1 MKVAKLVSCSLM
13 TRVIVDENAT
23 KDDIIRTSKH
33 RFVNIVNES
42 LGDNIETIE
51 DDEECPYEEG
61 EEYNIY
67 WYPPWYQYLIYFV
80 DKGYNDSQPFVI
92 KNK

>member
-1 MKVAKLVSCSLM
+1 MKIAKLVSCSLM
-13 TRVIVDENAT
+13 TRVIVEENAT
-23 KDDIIRTSKH
+23 EDEVIRTSKH
-33 RFVNIVNES
+33 RFINIVNDS

-51 DDEECPYEEG
+51 EDIECPYEEG
-61 EEYNIY
+61 EEYEVY

-80 DKGYNDSQPFVI
+80 DKGYNNFQLVVI